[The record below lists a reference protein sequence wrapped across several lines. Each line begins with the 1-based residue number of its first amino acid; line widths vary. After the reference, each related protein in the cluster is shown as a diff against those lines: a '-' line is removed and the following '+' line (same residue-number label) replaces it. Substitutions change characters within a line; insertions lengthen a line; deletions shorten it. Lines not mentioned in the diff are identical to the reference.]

1 MLRRKTTEAPRA
13 GGIGLIDRPAKSG
26 VDRRAFL
33 RGSGLAI
40 GGLAA
45 IGATGGTVAQ
55 AQVAEYAVAEGVE
68 KIKSVCTHC
77 SVGCTVIAEVQ
88 NGVWFG
94 QEPAYDSPF
103 NLGAHCAKGAA
114 VREHAHGERR
124 LKYPM
129 KKVAGA
135 WERIS
140 WEQAID
146 EIGDKMMEIREESG
160 PDSVYWLGS
169 AKHNNEQAYLFR
181 KFAAYWGTNNVDHQA
196 RICHS
201 TTVAG
206 VANTWGYGA
215 MTNSYNDIHNSK
227 AIFLIGGNPAEAHPV
242 SLLHIL
248 KAKEEQSAPL
258 IVCDPRYTRTA
269 AHADEYV
276 RFRPGTDVALVW
288 GILWHIFENGWEDA
302 EFIRTRVWGMDQIR
316 TEVAK
321 WTPEEV
327 ERVTGA
333 SGNQLRRVART
344 LAENRPGTVIW
355 CMGGTQ
361 HTNGNN
367 NTRAYCVLQLAL
379 GNMGTAGGGTNI
391 FRGHDNVQG
400 ATDLGVL
407 ADTLPGYY
415 GLSDGSWAHWAR
427 VWEEDLDW
435 LKANFSVMEG
445 QGADGADRMMM
456 NETGIP
462 VSRWID
468 GVLEDSENIDQPNS
482 TRAMVFWGHAPNS
495 QTRMKEMKT
504 AMEKLDL
511 LVVVDPYPTLTAVMQ
526 DRDDGVYLLPA
537 STQFE
542 TRGSVTASNRS
553 LQWRDKVVEPL
564 FESLP
569 DHTIMAKFATKFG
582 FADRLFRN
590 IAMDGEEPNVEDIT
604 REFNRGMW
612 TIGYTGQSPERLKT
626 HMANQHTF
634 DKTTLRANGGPA
646 DGDYYG
652 LPWPSWGTAEM
663 NHPGSPNLYD
673 ISIPVAEGGMGF
685 RARFGVERDGDNLLA
700 EGVYPVGSE
709 IEDGYPEF
717 TVQMLRDLGWDGDL
731 TDEEVDAINNVA
743 GFPDG
748 RPEPVLAS
756 PEGGTDGEEVGETS
770 QTGEIESDYQ
780 AKTGGVNWK
789 TDLSGGIQRV
799 AIAHGCAP
807 YGNAKARA
815 VVWTFPDPVPLH
827 REPLY
832 TPRRDLVAE
841 YGTYDD
847 KKFWRVPTRYASIQE
862 NDFSEEYPIILTSG
876 RLVEYEGG
884 GDETRSNPWLAEL
897 QQEMFVEI
905 NPRDA
910 NNLGVREG
918 GDVWVEGPEGGKVLV
933 KAQVTPRVG
942 EGVAFMPFHFGGIFE
957 GVDLRD
963 KYPEGADPYVL
974 GESTNTAQTYGY
986 DSVTQMQETKSTLCK
1001 IYAA

>member
-1 MLRRKTTEAPRA
+1 MLKKKTNGITNRSGRSQIVATERT
-13 GGIGLIDRPAKSG
+13 GGI
-26 VDRRAFL
+26 DRRGFL

-45 IGATGGTVAQ
+45 IAATGGSVTQATAQ
-55 AQVAEYAVAEGVE
+55 TAATRAVET
-68 KIKSVCTHC
+68 IKSVCTHC
-77 SVGCTVIAEVQ
+77 SVGCTVVAEVD
-88 NGVWFG
+88 NGVWIG
-94 QEPAYDSPF
+94 QEPGFDSPF
-103 NLGAHCAKGAA
+103 NLGGYCAKGAA

-129 KKVAGA
+129 KKENGEWV
-135 WERIS
+135 RIS
-140 WEQAID
+140 WETAIN
-146 EIGDKMMEIREESG
+146 EIGDGMNKIREESG

-169 AKHNNEQAYLFR
+169 AKHSNEQAYLFR

-248 KAKEEQSAPL
+248 KAKEQNNAPL
-258 IVCDPRYTRTA
+258 IVCDPRFTRTA

-276 RFRPGTDVALVW
+276 RFRPGSDVALVW
-288 GILWHIFENGWEDA
+288 GILWHIFENGWEDK
-302 EFIRTRVWGMDQIR
+302 EFIRTRVWGMEQIR
-316 TEVAK
+316 EEVSK
-321 WTPEEV
+321 WNPEEV

-333 SGNQLRRVART
+333 PGEQLARVART
-344 LAENRPGTVIW
+344 LANNRPGTVIW

-367 NTRAYCVLQLAL
+367 NTRAYCILQLAL

-391 FRGHDNVQG
+391 FRGHCNVQG

-407 ADTLPGYY
+407 ANTLPGYY
-415 GLSDGSWAHWAR
+415 GLKPGSWAHWAR

-435 LKANFSVMEG
+435 LKGQFSPEKVGET
-445 QGADGADRMMM
+445 AMM
-456 NETGIP
+456 NLTGIP

-468 GVLEDSENIDQPNS
+468 GVLESKENIDQPDN
-482 TRAMVFWGHAPNS
+482 TRAMVLWGHAPNS
-495 QTRMKEMKT
+495 QTRQKEMKT
-504 AMEKLDL
+504 AMEKLDM
-511 LVVVDPYPTLTAVMQ
+511 LVVVDPYPTVSAVLQ
-526 DRDDGVYLLPA
+526 DRKDGVYLLPA
-537 STQFE
+537 CTQFE

-564 FESLP
+564 FESKP
-569 DHTIMAKFATKFG
+569 DHWIIARFAEKFG
-582 FADRLFRN
+582 FHDKIFRN
-590 IAMDGEEPNVEDIT
+590 ISMDEGDEPNIEDIT

-612 TIGYTGQSPERLKT
+612 TIGYTGQSPERIKM

-634 DKTTLRANGGPA
+634 DRTTLRAVGGPA
-646 DGDYYG
+646 DGDTYG
-652 LPWPSWGTAEM
+652 MPWPCWGTPEM
-663 NHPGSPNLYD
+663 NHPGTANLYD
-673 ISIPVAEGGMGF
+673 MSLPVAEGGLTF

-700 EGVYPVGSE
+700 EGVFTPGSE

-717 TVQMLRDLGWDGDL
+717 TMQMLIDLGWDGDL
-731 TDEEVDAINNVA
+731 TADERAAIDAVA
-743 GFPDG
+743 G
-748 RPEPVLAS
+748 E
-756 PEGGTDGEEVGETS
+756 
-770 QTGEIESDYQ
+770 
-780 AKTGGVNWK
+780 KTNWK

-807 YGNAKARA
+807 FGNAKARA
-815 VVWTFPDPVPLH
+815 VVWTFPDPVPIH

-832 TPRRDLVAE
+832 TNRRDLVTD
-841 YGTYDD
+841 YPTYED
-847 KKFWRVPTRYASIQE
+847 KKFWRVPTMYASIQE
-862 NDFSEEYPIILTSG
+862 KDFSTEYPMILTSG

-884 GDETRSNPWLAEL
+884 GDESRSNPWLAEL
-897 QQEMFVEI
+897 QQDMFVEI
-905 NPRDA
+905 NTRDA
-910 NNLGVREG
+910 NNLGVRDG
-918 GDVWVEGPEGGKVLV
+918 AQVWVEGPEGGKVKV
-933 KAQVTPRVG
+933 MAMVTERVG
-942 EGVAFMPFHFGGIFE
+942 EGVAFMPFHFGGHME

-963 KYPEGADPYVL
+963 KYPKGADPIVL

-986 DSVTQMQETKSTLCK
+986 DSVTQMQETKATLCK
-1001 IYAA
+1001 IWTA